1 MKEVESVTLD
11 DDAVDDLRRLAER
24 SGRRLDTIANAALR
38 DYLRYE
44 NEVTASSERG
54 IADLDFG
61 RARTTTEM
69 LEHLRAQRRARQK

>member
-44 NEVTASSERG
+44 NEVTASIERG
-54 IADLDFG
+54 VADLDVG
-61 RARTTTEM
+61 RARTTTEL
-69 LEHLRAQRRARQK
+69 LEHLGAQRRARQK